1 LLSKQGV
8 FSQRL
13 LLVTLLAVCGVS
25 SAVSAQEGNRFAVG
39 GSFTH
44 RGVGSS
50 TAHGGRGPGIQWRI
64 GHSTEGWGW
73 QYGLN
78 WYSLDVDRPI
88 AGRSTPL
95 GELRVRPFMGGYGYT
110 HLMGPV
116 AVTVDAIGGY
126 ALTRFDLTSEAANA
140 YRERLGAGSLSA
152 HMSNT
157 PVVKPE
163 VSLWVDVTRKV
174 GLMANAGYIIARP
187 RFTVSSTLGSDVE
200 RYRAD
205 AMSITVGA
213 VYRIF

>member
-1 LLSKQGV
+1 M

-25 SAVSAQEGNRFAVG
+25 SAASAQEGNRFAVG

-44 RGVGSS
+44 RGVDSS

-64 GHSTEGWGW
+64 GHSSEGWGW

-78 WYSLDVDRPI
+78 WYSLDIDRPI
-88 AGRSTPL
+88 AGRVTPL

-126 ALTRFDLTSEAANA
+126 ALTRFDLQSEAATA
-140 YRERLGAGSLSA
+140 YRESLGVRSVTVN
-152 HMSNT
+152 MSNT

-163 VSLWVDVTRKV
+163 VTVWVDLSRRI
-174 GLMANAGYIIARP
+174 GLMANAGYIVARP
-187 RFTVSSTLGSDVE
+187 LFTVSSSLGNDVE

-205 AMSITVGA
+205 AMSVTIGA
-213 VYRIF
+213 VYKIF